1 MALLDFI
8 YNRPNRVLAL
18 QKQYQADH
26 RPIYLRP
33 AGAKQTLSEPSSS
46 HSIVQC
52 SSRIVSAVVYGAL
65 FSVGMASTVYGIG
78 CLVTGYGKPSAKEA

>member
-18 QKQYQADH
+18 QKQYQADP

-33 AGAKQTLSEPSSS
+33 AGAKPTLM
-46 HSIVQC
+46 
-52 SSRIVSAVVYGAL
+52 VYGTL
-65 FSVGMASTVYGIG
+65 FSLGMLSTLYGIG
-78 CLVTGYGKPSAKEA
+78 CLVTGYGKPAPKDA

>member
-18 QKQYQADH
+18 QKQYQADT

-33 AGAKQTLSEPSSS
+33 AGAKQTL
-46 HSIVQC
+46 
-52 SSRIVSAVVYGAL
+52 VVYGAL
-65 FSVGMASTVYGIG
+65 FSVGMLSTLYGIG
-78 CLVTGYGKPSAKEA
+78 CLVTGHGKPSSKEE

>member
-18 QKQYQADH
+18 QKQYQVQTIIHLVCCELPLTAFQADP

-33 AGAKQTLSEPSSS
+33 AGAKATL
-46 HSIVQC
+46 
-52 SSRIVSAVVYGAL
+52 ATYGVL
-65 FSVGMASTVYGIG
+65 FSLGMMSTLYGIG
-78 CLVTGYGKPSAKEA
+78 CLVTGYGKPAPKDA

>member
-33 AGAKQTLSEPSSS
+33 AGAKQTLM
-46 HSIVQC
+46 
-52 SSRIVSAVVYGAL
+52 VYGAL

-78 CLVTGYGKPSAKEA
+78 CLLTGYGKPSAKEA